1 MEWRNATSLSSR
13 WSAVKMPAL
22 TGVAYLSVFF
32 PHTDRKRKKG
42 RTNDCF
48 SGTPSACKANSSTHT
63 HTHTQAHTHLL
74 LFQWKT
80 TEAEEKSRAGD
91 IHAPPSCAAMIF
103 QAREAKVGASSSIMT
118 LNCASTVCTVSIYWA
133 CGCEM
138 PSDGAE
144 KASCVGDLFRHSP
157 HTLSDPVFSNQTESH
172 RPHQQTKKLNLKRT
186 CNN

>member
-1 MEWRNATSLSSR
+1 MLLLFLHDGARLRCQHWLA
-13 WSAVKMPAL
+13 WL
-22 TGVAYLSVFF
+22 TCPFFFRIQTEKEKRVGQMIASVGHHQHAK
-32 PHTDRKRKKG
+32 PTLAHT
-42 RTNDCF
+42 
-48 SGTPSACKANSSTHT
+48 
-63 HTHTQAHTHLL
+63 HTHLL